1 MKQLKGGIIQYA
13 QDVKTENINS
23 KFIGSN
29 FVFDQRL
36 EERITDDIISK
47 CHQCGNSSDT
57 HTDCLN
63 QACHILF
70 IQCENC
76 REKYDRCCSIECKDF
91 ASLPLEEQIV
101 LRKDPKKVVSR
112 TRNSVSVKPRLK

>member
-1 MKQLKGGIIQYA
+1 MKILVTGGCG
-13 QDVKTENINS
+13 
-23 KFIGSN
+23 FIGSN

-47 CHQCGNSSDT
+47 CHQCRKLCNT

-70 IQCENC
+70 IQCEKC
-76 REKYDRCCSIECKDF
+76 REKFNGCCSIECKDF
-91 ASLPLEEQIV
+91 AALPIDEQRV
-101 LRKDPKKVVSR
+101 LRKDPEKVVSN
-112 TRNSVSVKPRLK
+112 TRNSASGKPRLVHK